1 MTSAFVVA
9 LTRLIAGAGVR
20 WLGCA
25 PEPKQRI
32 YFANHTSNL
41 DALLLWTALPEPIR
55 KTTRP
60 VAAQDYW
67 RAGRLRFWIA
77 TKLFNALLIE
87 RKKVTAGNN
96 PLDLLLAALDQKSS
110 LIIFP
115 EGGRH
120 DSLEAGPFKS
130 GLYHLGRKR
139 PGLELVPVY
148 IDNANRILPK
158 GEILPVPLLSS
169 LTFGEPMFV
178 REGEAKPEF
187 LERARAA
194 VNQLRSR

>member
-1 MTSAFVVA
+1 MTSALVVGLA
-9 LTRLIAGAGVR
+9 KLIAGTGVR
-20 WLGCA
+20 WVGCA
-25 PEPKQRI
+25 PELKQRI

-41 DALLLWTALPEPIR
+41 DALILWTSLPRAIR
-55 KTTRP
+55 ERTRP

-67 RAGRLRFWIA
+67 TSNKLRLHIA
-77 TKLFNALLIE
+77 TKIFNAVLIE

-96 PLDLLLAALDQKSS
+96 PLDLLLAALDENSS

-120 DSLEAGPFKS
+120 DGVEAGPFKS

-139 PGLELVPVY
+139 PGAELIPVY

-169 LTFGEPMFV
+169 ISFGAPIRVNEGEPK
-178 REGEAKPEF
+178 ADF
-187 LERARAA
+187 LERARVA
-194 VNQLRSR
+194 VNQLRHE

>member
-1 MTSAFVVA
+1 MTSAIVVGLA
-9 LTRLIAGAGVR
+9 RLIAGAGVR
-20 WLGCA
+20 WVGCS
-25 PEPKQRI
+25 PELKQRI

-41 DALLLWTALPEPIR
+41 DALILWTSLPAPIR
-55 KTTRP
+55 ETTRP

-67 RAGRLRFWIA
+67 KSNKLRYRIA
-77 TKLFNALLIE
+77 TDVFHAVLIE
-87 RKKVTAGNN
+87 RKKVTASNN
-96 PLDLLLAALDQKSS
+96 PLDQLLAALDASSS

-120 DSLEAGPFKS
+120 DGIEAGPFKS

-139 PGLELVPVY
+139 PGVELIPVY

-158 GEILPVPLLSS
+158 GEVLPVPLLTSIS
-169 LTFGEPMFV
+169 FGEPLRV
-178 REGEAKPEF
+178 NENESKNDF

-194 VNQLRSR
+194 VNHLRAR

>member
-1 MTSAFVVA
+1 MTSSIVVA
-9 LTRLIAGAGVR
+9 LAKLIAGTGVR
-20 WLGCA
+20 WVGCA
-25 PEPKQRI
+25 PEAKQRI

-41 DALLLWTALPEPIR
+41 DALIVWTSLPKLIR
-55 KTTRP
+55 EQTRP

-67 RAGRLRFWIA
+67 MAGKVRHHLA
-77 TKLFNALLIE
+77 TKVFNAVLIE
-87 RKKVTAGNN
+87 RKKVTASNN
-96 PLDLLLAALDQKSS
+96 PLDALLQALGEGSS

-120 DSLEAGPFKS
+120 TEAECRPFKS
-130 GLYHLGRKR
+130 GIYHLGKKR
-139 PGLELVPVY
+139 PDVELIPVF

-169 LTFGEPMFV
+169 ISFGAPIRVE
-178 REGEAKPEF
+178 ENEARAEF

-194 VNQLRSR
+194 VNHLKHP

>member
-1 MTSAFVVA
+1 MTSALVVGLA
-9 LTRLIAGAGVR
+9 KFIAGTGVR
-20 WLGCA
+20 WVGCA
-25 PEPKQRI
+25 PEAKQRI

-41 DALLLWTALPEPIR
+41 DALIVWTSLPPAIR
-55 KTTRP
+55 ERTRP

-67 RAGRLRFWIA
+67 RANRIRLHIA
-77 TKLFNALLIE
+77 TKIFHAVLIE

-96 PLDLLLAALDQKSS
+96 PLDLLLAALDGNSS

-120 DSLEAGPFKS
+120 ETVEAGPFKS

-139 PGLELVPVY
+139 PAVELIPVY

-169 LTFGEPMFV
+169 ISFGAPMRVNEGEPK
-178 REGEAKPEF
+178 AEF

-194 VNQLRSR
+194 VNQLRNQ